1 MSRITLATL
10 SLTLAASVALAAA
23 PQTPKAPAA
32 PAPPSAP
39 VAPTAPA
46 PPAAP
51 TPLPVVVKNVD
62 AIHALVLPMKGSY
75 AQHGE
80 AFGRLFGQAGS
91 QGATP
96 LGPPFGRYF
105 NSMGTVAEADL
116 LWEIGFPVGPD
127 VKSSAPFEI
136 KDIAAGLTATLVY
149 QGPSGSVGDV
159 GYRFAQ
165 WVDANGYRSTGAMM
179 MVFSG
184 PMDPQTMSAE
194 LRIPVEKAK

>member
-1 MSRITLATL
+1 MSRTTLATL
-10 SLTLAASVALAAA
+10 SLTLAASMALAAA
-23 PQTPKAPAA
+23 PQAPKATASPAA
-32 PAPPSAP
+32 PAAA
-39 VAPTAPA
+39 VAPAASP
-46 PPAAP
+46 AP
-51 TPLPVVVKNVD
+51 TPLPVVVKTVD

-75 AQHGE
+75 AQHGD

-105 NSMGTVAEADL
+105 NTMGTVAEADL
-116 LWEIGFPVGPD
+116 LWEIGFPVSAD
-127 VKSSAPFEI
+127 FKASAPFEI
-136 KDIAAGLTATLVY
+136 KDIAAGLTATLAY

-184 PMDPQTMSAE
+184 PMDPETMSVE